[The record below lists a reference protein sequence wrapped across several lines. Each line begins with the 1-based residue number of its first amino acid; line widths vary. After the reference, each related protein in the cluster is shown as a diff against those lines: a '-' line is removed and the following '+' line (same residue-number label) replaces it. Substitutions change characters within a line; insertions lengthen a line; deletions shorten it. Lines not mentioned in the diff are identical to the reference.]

1 MSPMIAALAMSF
13 SSVFVV
19 TNALRLNF
27 LSLDKAESENK
38 EEFSEAI
45 DFVEIPS
52 VKTKAHGYNRNKE
65 AQKMD
70 KKILKIDGMSCNHCV
85 GRVDKALNELDGVKA
100 SVTLDPQEAVVE
112 GEKLDSALLKKAV
125 EDAGYTVTAV
135 E

>member
-1 MSPMIAALAMSF
+1 
-13 SSVFVV
+13 
-19 TNALRLNF
+19 
-27 LSLDKAESENK
+27 
-38 EEFSEAI
+38 
-45 DFVEIPS
+45 
-52 VKTKAHGYNRNKE
+52 
-65 AQKMD
+65 MD

-85 GRVDKALNELDGVKA
+85 GRVDRALNELDGVKA